1 MSNEE
6 VIKTTL
12 NELSKLITSNSVIG
26 DPIETEDKILIP
38 VVKMGFGFGTGGGS
52 SLEGTGAGGGVEP
65 VSMVVV
71 SKGMEGAE
79 GIRVLD
85 IKKDDSVNKALS
97 NLSLIVTDLISSFL
111 APTTEEYPEGEWQYA
126 NEAEES
132 DGKEQVSSDIND
144 AE

>member
-1 MSNEE
+1 MSDEE

-97 NLSLIVTDLISSFL
+97 NLSLIVTDLISTFL

-132 DGKEQVSSDIND
+132 DGK
-144 AE
+144 